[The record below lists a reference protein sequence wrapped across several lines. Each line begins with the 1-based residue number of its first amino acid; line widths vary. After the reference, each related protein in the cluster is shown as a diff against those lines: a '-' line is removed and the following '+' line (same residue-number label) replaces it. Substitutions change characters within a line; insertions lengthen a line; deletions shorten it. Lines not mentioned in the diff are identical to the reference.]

1 MKEDYILVSIV
12 CPAYNHEKYI
22 RNCLEGFVMQKATF
36 KFEVIIHDDA
46 STDTTTNI
54 ISEYVNKYPE
64 LFKVYI
70 QRENQYH
77 KDPRVCENF
86 MFPRA
91 RGKYIA
97 LCEGDDYWTDPNK
110 LQLEVDY
117 LENHPECGMVYTQA
131 QVLYQSTGKVV
142 LNESRQQDFVDIL
155 TNEDRIVI
163 LTTCF
168 RKELMLGYMQNI
180 HADRNWM
187 MGDLPWWLYIS
198 YHSEI
203 KLLPVVTGGYRFLD
217 ESASHSTNVERKVSF
232 SKSAYS
238 VRCFF
243 AKRFGQ
249 EKYLKDIG
257 IFELNDLFKISVFY
271 NKNLTLTIFK
281 FAKENS
287 LLSMKVMFKLMLYS
301 MSCGRWFHKRKY
313 GKAVL

>member
-1 MKEDYILVSIV
+1 MNPLVSI
-12 CPAYNHEKYI
+12 CCITFNHKPYI
-22 RNCLEGFVMQKATF
+22 AQCLEGLVNQNVHFD
-36 KFEVIIHDDA
+36 FEIIVNDDC
-46 STDTTTNI
+46 STDGTAEI
-54 ISEYVNKYPE
+54 IKDYASRYPGRFIPI
-64 LFKVYI
+64 LHD
-70 QRENQYH
+70 QNQYSRGI
-77 KDPRVCENF
+77 KRILQTFV
-86 MFPRA
+86 FPRA

-131 QVLYQSTGKVV
+131 QVLYQSTGKIV

-155 TNEDRIVI
+155 TNEDRIVT

-168 RKELMLGYMQNI
+168 RKELMLGYMKNI

-203 KLLPVVTGGYRFLD
+203 KLLPVVTGVYRFLD
-217 ESASHSTNVERKVSF
+217 ESASHSANVERKVRF

-243 AKRFGQ
+243 AKLFGQ

-287 LLSMKVMFKLMLYS
+287 LLNMKVIFKLMLYS